1 MLSIYPRSFVSR
13 VVGIAVTGSSGSNIL
28 YVEKSNYDPMLLVGL
43 GITGNSVSS
52 GTAITNL
59 LYKKDSSNYLVY
71 LSNNLSGSAT
81 TVYVGDNTNRIIK
94 RAHDIH
100 LYLKYFVDDSLQTK
114 YVKLDKSPT
123 WITQWYEK
131 SSWNYLELDKN
142 DMSDLT
148 SAHHNLDI
156 NNFSGL
162 GQSYYF
168 NGFSIGEFTTLA
180 SIGSTLDFRITTN
193 GGVNFYINDEENP
206 YISKWKN
213 NDLTSFTTSYVA
225 TGSSQP
231 IKLELHFNNY
241 QSDHSIKLE
250 WKKTG
255 SVTWN
260 QVDNS
265 FYQEPTV
272 IPVNIDA
279 NKIQNITYLVVGKN
293 LSDINDE
300 YLGFPATDKIVIRN
314 K

>member
-1 MLSIYPRSFVSR
+1 
-13 VVGIAVTGSSGSNIL
+13 
-28 YVEKSNYDPMLLVGL
+28 
-43 GITGNSVSS
+43 
-52 GTAITNL
+52 
-59 LYKKDSSNYLVY
+59 
-71 LSNNLSGSAT
+71 
-81 TVYVGDNTNRIIK
+81 
-94 RAHDIH
+94 
-100 LYLKYFVDDSLQTK
+100 VDDSLQTK
-114 YVKLDKSPT
+114 YLKLDKSPT
-123 WITQWYEK
+123 WVTQWYEK
-131 SSWNYLELDKN
+131 SSWSYLELDKN
-142 DMSDLT
+142 DMSNLT

-156 NNFSGL
+156 SNFSGL

-168 NGFSIGEFTTLA
+168 NGFSIGEFTTLS

-193 GGVNFYINDEENP
+193 GGIKLYINDEENP

-231 IKLELHFNNY
+231 IKLELQFNNY

-255 SVTWN
+255 SSTWN
-260 QVDNS
+260 HVDSS
-265 FYQEPTV
+265 FYLEPSV
-272 IPVNIDA
+272 LPVNIDV